1 MPLDR
6 PVHVVGTLNLEPS
19 GLFVLRVDGGGFW
32 QLHQVRKASQLVG
45 QRVEISGH
53 RIGFNELSCD
63 SIWRAG
69 EPPPR
74 PRDQFGLEYLLPAAA
89 IAFGLIAALAVWLG

>member
-6 PVHVVGTLNLEPS
+6 PIHVVGTLDRGPA
-19 GLFVLRVDGGGFW
+19 GFVLRVDGDGYW
-32 QLHQVRKASQLVG
+32 QLHQARKARHLVG
-45 QRVEISGH
+45 QRVKISGH
-53 RIGFNELSCD
+53 RIGFNDLSCD

-74 PRDQFGLEYLLPAAA
+74 PRGRLGLEYLVAAAA
-89 IAFGLIAALAVWLG
+89 IAFGLIATVAGLLG